1 MDKINLSKMLK
12 DFAEKTRDINDDLE
26 QLEKTDIST
35 LSEKE
40 KENIQQ
46 YMEKIEALTSKAE
59 TILKKTERE
68 GLPTL
73 LNKQENKL
81 KNDNKIENKPQAPK
95 PNSPAPKPKK
105 SNLMKPKPTLSN
117 GYGQQNNRKKSEE

>member
-81 KNDNKIENKPQAPK
+81 KNDNKIENKPQEPK

>member
-12 DFAEKTRDINDDLE
+12 DFAEKTRDINEDLE

-73 LNKQENKL
+73 LNKQ
-81 KNDNKIENKPQAPK
+81 DNKIKNENKVENKTQAPK

>member
-1 MDKINLSKMLK
+1 
-12 DFAEKTRDINDDLE
+12 
-26 QLEKTDIST
+26 EKTDIST

-81 KNDNKIENKPQAPK
+81 KNENKVENKTQAPK
-95 PNSPAPKPKK
+95 PNSPAPKPKRGT
-105 SNLMKPKPTLSN
+105 LMKPKPNLSN
-117 GYGQQNNRKKSEE
+117 GYEQQNNRKKSEE

>member
-12 DFAEKTRDINDDLE
+12 DFAEKTRDINNDLE

-35 LSEKE
+35 LSEKD
-40 KENIQQ
+40 KEEIQQ
-46 YMEKIEALTSKAE
+46 YMEKIEGLTSKAE

-73 LNKQENKL
+73 LNKQKNQL
-81 KNDNKIENKPQAPK
+81 KNDNKVENKPQ
-95 PNSPAPKPKK
+95 APKPKK